1 MSAIALDLINY
12 GLRGTILVRSVAG
25 EAHFM
30 RLAMLLFCS
39 VFALGQEPTIISE
52 PKTESPAG
60 SRDQKK
66 QSNDFGLGKGAH
78 GRQTGNIYVLS
89 DTKGFD
95 FGPYLRRY
103 ILQEV
108 RENWYHAIP
117 TSAEPKRGS
126 VQIEFAIVKDGSVAD
141 MKLTASSG
149 DVAMDRA
156 AWAGISASNPFKELP
171 SEFTG
176 PYLALRFRFY
186 YNPTK
191 SDLVGSPPKPN
202 VQVIISPPGE
212 LQVPIGGMK
221 MVTASVIGAKK
232 NGVKWTVAGEGCSSS
247 ACGRMEKGFY
257 RAPDVLPSPP
267 VVTLTAISKADPN
280 AKAWVN
286 VHIVQPSPSQ

>member
-1 MSAIALDLINY
+1 MSYRLDLINY

-30 RLAMLLFCS
+30 RLAILLFCS

-60 SRDQKK
+60 SRDQKT
-66 QSNDFGLGKGAH
+66 QNNDFGLGKGAH
-78 GRQTGNIYVLS
+78 GRQLGNLEVLS
-89 DTKGFD
+89 DTQGVD
-95 FGPYLRRY
+95 FGPYFQR

-108 RENWYHAIP
+108 REHWYRAIP
-117 TSAEPKRGS
+117 ESAEMKRGKL
-126 VQIEFAIVKDGSVAD
+126 QIEFAITRDGKVAD
-141 MKLTASSG
+141 MRLTASSG
-149 DVAMDRA
+149 DVALDRA
-156 AWAGISASNPFKELP
+156 AWAGISGSNPFKELP

-221 MVTASVIGAKK
+221 MVTASVIGGKK
-232 NGVKWTVAGEGCSSS
+232 NGVKWTVAGAGCSGS

-280 AKAWVN
+280 AKAWVDVN
-286 VHIVQPSPSQ
+286 IVQPSPSQ